1 MGVEEIQVCV
11 YLRHDSLNDQDKG
24 FEKEAAQMQKV
35 QSSWGGCGVHAGV
48 TGQEKRRPTFMP
60 KEQPQPLY

>member
-11 YLRHDSLNDQDKG
+11 YLRHDTLNHKDKG

>member
-60 KEQPQPLY
+60 KGQPQPLY